1 MKSSSDIRPA
11 VIQPLGNGAYHYNYN
26 IVERQE
32 TDPETGEVKTVY
44 YYDTVK
50 VWDKPTYEKLVKA
63 VIREEIDETKEFSY
77 VNDYNAAVLGIISD
91 EAKKAEAVKS
101 YKEYLQFVVDVK
113 GAYYPL
119 CWYLPFRY
127 SCRLL
132 YGIPIGKAC

>member
-44 YYDTVK
+44 DYDTVK

-63 VIREEIDETKEFSY
+63 VIREKLDETQEFAII
-77 VNDYNAAVLGIISD
+77 NEYNAGVLGVITDTTKKQEAKQAYKDYLTFVAATKAMVKADIGIVD
-91 EAKKAEAVKS
+91 EAAE
-101 YKEYLQFVVDVK
+101 
-113 GAYYPL
+113 
-119 CWYLPFRY
+119 
-127 SCRLL
+127 
-132 YGIPIGKAC
+132 

>member
-44 YYDTVK
+44 DYDTVK

-63 VIREEIDETKEFSY
+63 VIREKLDETQEFAII
-77 VNDYNAAVLGIISD
+77 NEYNAGVLGVITD
-91 EAKKAEAVKS
+91 TTKKQEAKQAYKDYLTFVAATKAMVKADLGIVEEA
-101 YKEYLQFVVDVK
+101 EE
-113 GAYYPL
+113 
-119 CWYLPFRY
+119 
-127 SCRLL
+127 
-132 YGIPIGKAC
+132 

>member
-11 VIQPLGNGAYHYNYN
+11 IIEPLGNGAYYYNFN
-26 IVERQE
+26 VVERKE
-32 TDPETGEVKTVY
+32 TDPETGEEKTVY
-44 YYDTVK
+44 DYDQVK
-50 VWDKPTYEKLVKA
+50 VWDKPTYEKLVKT

-113 GAYYPL
+113 AMVKRDLENADY
-119 CWYLPFRY
+119 
-127 SCRLL
+127 
-132 YGIPIGKAC
+132 

>member
-63 VIREEIDETKEFSY
+63 VIREKLDETQEFAII
-77 VNDYNAAVLGIISD
+77 NEYNAGVLGVITD
-91 EAKKAEAVKS
+91 TTKKQEAKQAYKDYLTFVAATKAMVKADLGIVEEAA
-101 YKEYLQFVVDVK
+101 E
-113 GAYYPL
+113 
-119 CWYLPFRY
+119 
-127 SCRLL
+127 
-132 YGIPIGKAC
+132 

>member
-44 YYDTVK
+44 DYDTVK

-63 VIREEIDETKEFSY
+63 VIREKLDETQEFAII
-77 VNDYNAAVLGIISD
+77 NEYNAGVLGVITD
-91 EAKKAEAVKS
+91 TTKKQEAKQAYKDYLTFVAATKAMVKADIGIVEEA
-101 YKEYLQFVVDVK
+101 EE
-113 GAYYPL
+113 
-119 CWYLPFRY
+119 
-127 SCRLL
+127 
-132 YGIPIGKAC
+132 

>member
-1 MKSSSDIRPA
+1 MKPSSDIRPA
-11 VIQPLGNGAYHYNYN
+11 IIEPLGNGAYYYNYN
-26 IVERQE
+26 VVERKE
-32 TDPETGEVKTVY
+32 TDPETGEEKTVY
-44 YYDTVK
+44 DYDQVK

-113 GAYYPL
+113 AMVKRDL
-119 CWYLPFRY
+119 EN
-127 SCRLL
+127 
-132 YGIPIGKAC
+132 ADD

>member
-44 YYDTVK
+44 DYDTVK

-63 VIREEIDETKEFSY
+63 VIREKLDETHEFAII
-77 VNDYNAAVLGIISD
+77 NEYNAGVLGVITDSTKKQ
-91 EAKKAEAVKS
+91 EAKQAYKDYLTFVAATKAMVKADLGIVEEAA
-101 YKEYLQFVVDVK
+101 E
-113 GAYYPL
+113 
-119 CWYLPFRY
+119 
-127 SCRLL
+127 
-132 YGIPIGKAC
+132 

>member
-11 VIQPLGNGAYHYNYN
+11 IIEPLGNGAYYYNYN
-26 IVERQE
+26 VVERKE
-32 TDPETGEVKTVY
+32 TDPETGEKKTVY
-44 YYDTVK
+44 DYEQVK

-113 GAYYPL
+113 AMVKRDLENADY
-119 CWYLPFRY
+119 
-127 SCRLL
+127 
-132 YGIPIGKAC
+132 

>member
-44 YYDTVK
+44 DYDTVK

-63 VIREEIDETKEFSY
+63 VIREKLDETQEFAII
-77 VNDYNAAVLGIISD
+77 NEYNAGVLGVITD
-91 EAKKAEAVKS
+91 ATKKQEATEAYKDYLTFVAATKAMVKADLGIVEEA
-101 YKEYLQFVVDVK
+101 EE
-113 GAYYPL
+113 
-119 CWYLPFRY
+119 
-127 SCRLL
+127 
-132 YGIPIGKAC
+132 

>member
-44 YYDTVK
+44 DYDTVK

-63 VIREEIDETKEFSY
+63 VIREKLDETQEFAII
-77 VNDYNAAVLGIISD
+77 NEYNAGVLGVITD
-91 EAKKAEAVKS
+91 TTKKQEAKQAYKDYLTFVAETKAMVKAGLGIVEEA
-101 YKEYLQFVVDVK
+101 EE
-113 GAYYPL
+113 
-119 CWYLPFRY
+119 
-127 SCRLL
+127 
-132 YGIPIGKAC
+132 